1 MQGPLHERSPRT
13 VGPYVTLARL
23 GAGGMGEVFLA
34 RPARIAAGYG
44 PDDLAAVK
52 VIRNE
57 AAREEAYLR
66 RFAREATAAAA
77 VDSPFAARLVGSDA
91 KAELPW
97 LATEF
102 VAGPT
107 LTQAVGRHGPLP
119 LGALTRLGE
128 GMARALAAVHA
139 AGVTHRDLKPS
150 NVLLGADGPK
160 VIDFGVARTAAAT
173 TLTSTG
179 RVVGTPG
186 YMSPEHIAGGRH
198 VVPASDVFCLASVLV
213 YAATGEDPFGDG
225 PVAAVLFRVAEAEAR
240 LDAVPEPVRPLL
252 AACLTKDPAE
262 RPDAAD
268 LADRFAALR
277 PTGGADGWPEPVLRE
292 IADAERDVRQLCAT
306 GAPLLPVPAPPSE
319 SPEGPEGPESS
330 EGSGPGSLAPHQY
343 PTLGPAAP
351 SASPPP
357 RRRARLRA
365 FAIVAAVAVA
375 GAGLG
380 AYLAL
385 RGGGSDGGQ
394 GGGGSAAPG
403 PTTTLSPAQLTAL
416 AGVDS
421 SGLNDA
427 SGYVP
432 QFPAQRPAGWK
443 AWQGRLDHAPMN
455 CSADTRAVVC
465 LRTDGTYEALS
476 PSDGHRLWTHA
487 GDGGTDDVGEA
498 YIGPGGTL
506 FMPGDAVAPQSRG
519 GRTVTAAYGELRL
532 LDSRTGR
539 TLWKAEPP
547 AGRGA
552 FSRPALITDDLVVA
566 TVGGVSLGSET
577 AGASLRAYD
586 LRDGSVRWDSELS
599 QEVPDQATEYAYGP
613 EALLDGVLYVSV
625 PGGLSAVDPRDGGVM
640 GRRYVPGDSDGAGG
654 CPRLFSGG
662 GTIQCLRLTSADSEK
677 AAFRVDRYTPRTL
690 KPVGHYTVPLVDG
703 PSDPLSTVSASGAR
717 FSLAFDRPGK
727 RLTVTDTHTGKQT
740 ATVSLPALGA
750 GVSPPLLTDGRAVF
764 ADHHALYL
772 LPLDAAGRAGKLR
785 KIPLPGAPGDRDEPQ
800 PNQNGTVF
808 GEELRVPQVLL
819 LGGVAHVV
827 FDQGAVTSI
836 ALPNG

>member
-1 MQGPLHERSPRT
+1 MHERSPRT

-77 VDSPFAARLVGSDA
+77 VDSPYAARLVGSDA
-91 KAELPW
+91 TAELPW

-107 LTQAVGRHGPLP
+107 LSQAVGRHGRLP

-252 AACLTKDPAE
+252 AACLTKDPAD
-262 RPDAAD
+262 RPEAAE

-277 PTGGADGWPEPVLRE
+277 PAGGADGWPEPVLRE

-319 SPEGPEGPESS
+319 SPQGPENSGDSES
-330 EGSGPGSLAPHQY
+330 PGGGTLAPHQY
-343 PTLGPAAP
+343 PTLGPTTP

-357 RRRARLRA
+357 ARRTRLRA
-365 FAIVAAVAVA
+365 FAIVAAVAMV

-385 RGGGSDGGQ
+385 RGGGSDDGQ

-421 SGLNDA
+421 DGLNDA

-443 AWQGRLDHAPMN
+443 AWQGRLDHAPMD

-487 GDGGTDDVGEA
+487 GDGGPDDVGEA
-498 YIGPGGTL
+498 FVGPGGTR

-532 LDSRTGR
+532 LDSRSGK

-547 AGRGA
+547 AGRGE
-552 FSRPALITDDLVVA
+552 FSLPPLITDDLVVA
-566 TVGGVSLGSET
+566 TVGGVSLGTET

-586 LRDGSVRWDSELS
+586 LRDGSVRWDQELS
-599 QEVPDQATEYAYGP
+599 QKVPDQATEYAYGP
-613 EALLDGVLYVSV
+613 EALVDGVLYVSM
-625 PGGLSAVDPRDGGVM
+625 PGGLEALDPRDGGVV
-640 GRRYVPGDSDGAGG
+640 GQRYVPGDSGAGG
-654 CPRLFSGG
+654 CRRIFSGG
-662 GTIQCLRLTSADSEK
+662 GTVQCLHVTSVGSEDS
-677 AAFRVDRYTPRTL
+677 AFRVDRYTPRTL
-690 KPVGHYTVPLVDG
+690 KPVSHYSVPLVGGHD
-703 PSDPLSTVSASGAR
+703 DPYSTVSGTGDR
-717 FSLAFDRPGK
+717 ISLTFDSAGK
-727 RLTVTDTHTGKQT
+727 RLTVTDTRTGKRT
-740 ATVSLPALGA
+740 ATVSLPALGP
-750 GVSPPLLTDGRAVF
+750 GVSAPLLTDGRAVF
-764 ADHHALYL
+764 ADNHALYL

-800 PNQNGTVF
+800 PNQNGMVF
-808 GEELRVPQVLL
+808 SEELRVPQVLL